1 MIGNEILNETL
12 NKVDLNLKHNE
23 SDDTAI
29 ISLVKFNNEI
39 NKYSIEYINRIRD
52 DEKFKNYLRLN
63 KRGRKEFN
71 EIYDSYTKEH
81 NTAFSRMEE
90 RLNSTLKGSNDTS
103 KILNQLKELHPKKYH
118 FVPTDKSHLGLS
130 DSSLD

>member
-1 MIGNEILNETL
+1 M
-12 NKVDLNLKHNE
+12 DLDIRH
-23 SDDTAI
+23 SDDSPI
-29 ISLVKFNNEI
+29 ESLVKFNYEI
-39 NKYSIEYINRIRD
+39 NKYSIEYINRIKD
-52 DEKFKNYLRLN
+52 DEKFQNYLRLN
-63 KRGRKEFN
+63 KKGCKQFN

-90 RLNSTLKGSNDTS
+90 KLHNTLKASSDTGD
-103 KILNQLKELHPKKYH
+103 ILKELKRLHPEKYR